1 MRRLLIA
8 NRGEIAVRIA
18 RAAMDLGIGT
28 VAVYSEDDANG
39 LHLRIAD
46 EAVPLAGRGVPAY
59 LDIEDVVARA
69 VEANCDAVH
78 PGYGFLAENADFA
91 AACAEAGVAFVG
103 PRPEVLEL
111 FGDKGRARAAATGAG
126 VPVLRGTDRPT
137 TLEETREFFA
147 ALGDGKAM
155 IVKAVA
161 GGGGRG
167 TRIVGSADEIEQAY
181 ERCRSEARRAFG
193 NGSLYVEEL
202 IPRARHIE
210 VQLLGDEDGGLVD
223 FGERECSAQRRHQK
237 VVETAPAPNLCP
249 ALRAEIV
256 DAALRLG
263 RAAEYSSLGTF
274 EFLVDAD
281 ASGEVGNGDGAP
293 AGAGGNAGNGDG
305 DGGPAET
312 GGRFAFIEA
321 NARLQVEHT
330 VTEAVTGVDLVQAQL
345 RIAAGETL
353 EDLGLGAPEAVRPRG
368 FAIQARVNLETLD
381 AEGAVRPSGGALAAY
396 EPPSG
401 PGVRTD
407 GCGYAGYE
415 ANPAFDSLLA
425 KVIAHSPSN
434 DFAAAVKR
442 TSRALDE
449 FRIAGPDTNIPWLQG
464 VLGHPD
470 FAAGALYTRWLDDNA
485 RELAAA
491 AGNGRRQRFVPAAA
505 PVGAAKAAGA
515 ASPAAGGAAQTPGAA
530 TQAAGGAEDAR
541 DSGFAGARVD
551 TADPLALF
559 AYDQETK
566 AAQAGAP
573 DPAGGADAAGEEA
586 DGPEGATGIGAPI
599 QGTIV
604 SIDVAE
610 GDEVLRGQQVAVIEA
625 MKMEHVLRADT
636 SGTVLRVTMAVGDTI
651 REGYPLVFVEGA
663 EGGEASDAAEEID
676 PDYIRPDLAEN
687 YARHAYTL
695 DENRPEAVAR
705 RRRFGFRTPRENI
718 EQLVDAG
725 SFKEYWPL
733 IVARQHQK
741 FSDEKLREYT
751 PADGVVAGTASIN
764 GDLFDDEH
772 SRAMVLSY
780 DYTVLAGT
788 QGGRNHYKQDRL
800 FDLANRYMLPL
811 VFFTEGGGGRPGDD
825 YTGPRVAF
833 DTYTFTQFSKL
844 SGLIPLVGVN
854 NGRCFAGNTAL
865 LACCD
870 TIIATEASTI
880 AMGGPAMIEGGGLGV
895 YTPEEVGPMSFQV
908 PNGVV
913 DILVKDEEEAVDVTK
928 KYLSYFQGTVQD
940 WEAHD
945 QRPLRHVIPEN
956 RLRLYD
962 MQEIVHRLA
971 DVGSVL
977 EIRPKFG
984 IGVITAFI
992 RVEGRPMGVIAN
1004 NPHHL
1009 AGAIDS
1015 DGADKGARFLQLCD
1029 AFDIPVLSLMD
1040 CPGIMVGPDHEKTAL
1055 VRHCARMFNTGA
1067 NLSVP
1072 MFGVVVRKAYG
1083 LGVQAMCGASALVGF
1098 FTVGWP
1104 TAEFAGMNIEGA
1116 VKLGYR
1122 KELAAIEDP
1131 EERRL
1136 EFERRVEA
1144 SYERAKAVNA
1154 AAGGGLDDVI
1164 DPADTRSWIAESM
1177 KRLPKPPPRT
1187 GKKRPYIDTW

>member
-8 NRGEIAVRIA
+8 NRGEIAVRVA
-18 RAAMDLGIGT
+18 RAAMDLGIAT
-28 VAVYSEDDANG
+28 VTIYSEDDANG
-39 LHLRIAD
+39 LHLRISD
-46 EAVPLAGRGVPAY
+46 EAVALGGRGVRAY

-69 VEANCDAVH
+69 ADAKCDAIH

-91 AACAEAGVAFVG
+91 AACAEAGITFVG

-111 FGDKGRARAAATGAG
+111 FGDKGRARTAASAAD
-126 VPVLRGTDRPT
+126 VPVLRGTDHTT

-147 ALGDGKAM
+147 ALGKNGAM
-155 IVKAVA
+155 IIKALG

-167 TRIVGSADEIEQAY
+167 ARIVTTAGDIDQAY
-181 ERCRSEARRAFG
+181 ERCGSEAERAFG
-193 NGSLYVEEL
+193 NGGLYVEEL
-202 IPRARHIE
+202 LPRARHIE
-210 VQLLGDEDGGLVD
+210 VQLLGDEVGGLVD

-237 VVETAPAPNLCP
+237 VVETAPAPNLGP
-249 ALRAEIV
+249 EVRQAII

-263 RAAEYSSLGTF
+263 GAARYSSLGTF
-274 EFLVDAD
+274 EFLV
-281 ASGEVGNGDGAP
+281 
-293 AGAGGNAGNGDG
+293 NAGD
-305 DGGPAET
+305 
-312 GGRFAFIEA
+312 GRFAFIET

-345 RIAAGETL
+345 RVARGESLADLDL
-353 EDLGLGAPEAVRPRG
+353 EDPDARRTRG

-381 AEGAVRPSGGALAAY
+381 ADGNVRPSSGVLAAY

-401 PGVRTD
+401 PGVRVD

-415 ANPAFDSLLA
+415 PNPAFDSLLA
-425 KVIAHSPSN
+425 KVIAHSPSE
-434 DFAAAVKR
+434 DFAASVKR

-449 FRIAGPDTNIPWLQG
+449 FRIGGPATNIPWLQS
-464 VLGHPD
+464 VLAHPD
-470 FAAGALYTRWLDDNA
+470 FEAGRLYTRWLDDNA
-485 RELAAA
+485 GDLAAA
-491 AGNGRRQRFVPAAA
+491 ASNGRRPRFVPAAD
-505 PVGAAKAAGA
+505 PG
-515 ASPAAGGAAQTPGAA
+515 AGGQA
-530 TQAAGGAEDAR
+530 TSAEDSAR

-566 AAQAGAP
+566 AAQP
-573 DPAGGADAAGEEA
+573 ERMDDAGGSPMPA
-586 DGPEGATGIGAPI
+586 DGPDGAAGIVAPI

-604 SIDVAE
+604 SIDVEE
-610 GDEVLRGQQVAVIEA
+610 GEEVLRGQQVAVIEA

-636 SGTVLRVTMAVGDTI
+636 SGTVLRVTMAAGDTI
-651 REGYPLVFVEGA
+651 REGYPLVLVEGA
-663 EGGEASDAAEEID
+663 EGGEAADAAIEID
-676 PDYIRPDLAEN
+676 PDYIRPDLEEN
-687 YARHAYTL
+687 IQRHAYTL

-718 EQLVDAG
+718 EQLVDSG

-764 GDLFDDEH
+764 GDLFDDER

-811 VFFTEGGGGRPGDD
+811 IFFTEGGGGRPGDD

-870 TIIATEASTI
+870 VIIATKASTI
-880 AMGGPAMIEGGGLGV
+880 AMGGPAMIEGGGLGI

-913 DILVKDEEEAVDVTK
+913 DILVEDEEEAVDIAK
-928 KYLSYFQGTVQD
+928 KYLSYFQGPTTD

-945 QRPLRHVIPEN
+945 QRPLRHVVPEN

-962 MQEIVHRLA
+962 MQEIVHTIA

-984 IGVITAFI
+984 IGVITALI

-1015 DGADKGARFLQLCD
+1015 DGSDKGARFLQLCD

-1072 MFGVVVRKAYG
+1072 LFGVVVRKAYG

-1164 DPADTRSWIAESM
+1164 DPAETRSWIAESM